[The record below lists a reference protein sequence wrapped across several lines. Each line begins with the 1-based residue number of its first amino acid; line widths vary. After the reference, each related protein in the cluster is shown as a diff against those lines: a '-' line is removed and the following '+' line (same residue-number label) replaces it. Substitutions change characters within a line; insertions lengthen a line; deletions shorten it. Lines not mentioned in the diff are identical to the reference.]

1 MSSVDVVV
9 PQLGETVTTAF
20 IAQWF
25 KQPGEYVA
33 QGESVLE
40 VDSDKASL
48 EIPAPVGGVLGEYLV
63 SEGDE
68 VAIGSAVVRISPG
81 DAPAVSAGAPEPV
94 TPETPASS
102 SKTGPA
108 ARQLATAKGID
119 LSGVT
124 GSGLGGRILSQDVD
138 AAAKAGRVPASEA
151 PPAAE
156 TPPTAET
163 PALETGERPTRRVR
177 MSPLR
182 RTIARRLVEAQQ
194 TAAILTTFNEVDLS
208 RVKTLRAEYQDRFV
222 KRYGHKLGFMS
233 FFIKAAV
240 EALKEFPAVNSEIDG
255 DEILYKYFYDI
266 GVAVSS
272 PKGLMVPVVRDCDR
286 LSLAEIEAAI
296 GALANRARQNKLTL
310 ADFQGGTFTISNG
323 GVFGSMMSTPILNI
337 PQVAI
342 LGMHAI
348 QDRAVVISG
357 QIVVRPMMYLALSYD
372 HRIIDGREAVTFLK
386 RIKELVEAPE
396 RILLEV

>member
-1 MSSVDVVV
+1 MSAVDVVV
-9 PQLGETVTTAF
+9 PQLGESVTTAF

-33 QGESVLE
+33 EGESVLE

-48 EIPAPVGGVLGEYLV
+48 EVPAPVGGVVGQYLV

-68 VAIGSAVVRISPG
+68 VAIGTAVVRIAPG
-81 DAPAVSAGAPEPV
+81 DAPAAAAA
-94 TPETPASS
+94 PASAAAPAGEAPSGS
-102 SKTGPA
+102 SKSGPA
-108 ARQLATAKGID
+108 ARQLATAKGVD
-119 LSGVT
+119 LGSVT
-124 GSGLGGRILSQDVD
+124 GSGVGGRILTQDV
-138 AAAKAGRVPASEA
+138 AAAAQGPAAAAPATVEA
-151 PPAAE
+151 PEPPA
-156 TPPTAET
+156 
-163 PALETGERPTRRVR
+163 GDRPTKRVK

-194 TAAILTTFNEVDLS
+194 TAAMLTTFNEVDLT
-208 RVKTLRAEYQDRFV
+208 RVKALRASYQADFV
-222 KRYGHKLGFMS
+222 KKYGHKLGFMS
-233 FFIKAAV
+233 FFVKASV
-240 EALKEFPAVNSEIDG
+240 EALKAFPAVNSEIDG
-255 DEILYKYFYDI
+255 DGVLYKYFYDI

-272 PKGLMVPVVRDCDR
+272 PRGLVVPVVRDCDR
-286 LSLAEIEAAI
+286 LSLAQVESTIAD
-296 GALANRARQNKLTL
+296 LAGRARDNKLAL

-323 GVFGSMMSTPILNI
+323 GVFGSMMSTPILNL

-348 QDRAVVISG
+348 QDRAVVVDG
-357 QIVVRPMMYLALSYD
+357 QICVRPMMYLALSYD
-372 HRIIDGREAVTFLK
+372 HRIIDGREAVSFLK